1 MSNEEI
7 EENYYECQYC
17 HATFDSE
24 DERDNHVFEKHM
36 DKVEEG
42 LNEIRHIAEEN
53 KEVRGSWRETLKTEI
68 LEQLAK
74 EQPQRLYEIRIH
86 PEILDKM
93 LEERIFKMA
102 LKCKMPN
109 KFDLLCMQD
118 PNFDKVAK
126 EHKELKEQR
135 EQKEKR
141 EAEIQ
146 EEVKKVGERE
156 LLSKDLKI
164 AIFKA
169 WLQSKKTKNRSD

>member
-7 EENYYECQYC
+7 EENYYQCQYC
-17 HATFDSE
+17 GDFFDSE
-24 DERDNHVFEKHM
+24 DARDNHVFQVHM

-42 LNEIRHIAEEN
+42 LAEIRRIGEEH
-53 KEVRGSWRETLKTEI
+53 KEVIGSWKEKMKIEI
-68 LEQLAK
+68 LEELSR

-86 PEILDKM
+86 PEILDKIV
-93 LEERIFKMA
+93 EERIFKMA